1 MHKGQVAIDGDAFHF
16 AGNAAG
22 LLDVAYDAVEPIWK
36 KRIVLDVWPRHEI
49 RKQISLALIEDLV
62 EDNVQHVSDVISCHK
77 SASIR
82 L

>member
-1 MHKGQVAIDGDAFHF
+1 MAMRFTSQ
-16 AGNAAG
+16 GNAAG

-62 EDNVQHVSDVISCHK
+62 EDNVQQDVLQM
-77 SASIR
+77 R
-82 L
+82 FERF